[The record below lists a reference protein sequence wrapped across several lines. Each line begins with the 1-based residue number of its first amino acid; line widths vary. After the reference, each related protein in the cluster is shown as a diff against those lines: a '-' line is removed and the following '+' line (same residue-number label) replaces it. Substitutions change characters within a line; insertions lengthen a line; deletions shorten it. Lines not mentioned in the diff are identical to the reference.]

1 MYQQP
6 YSQSNDTR
14 GTVSLILGILGL
26 LLFQPLGIGAIIM
39 GNQVVRELPPSDAQ
53 YPLGNAGRI
62 LGWIAVALMCIGLM
76 IVVGFVGFIVLAG
89 AAGAH

>member
-39 GNQVVRELPPSDAQ
+39 GNQVVRELSPSHAQ
-53 YPLGNAGRI
+53 YPLGNTGRI
-62 LGWIAVALMCIGLM
+62 LGWIAVALMCLGLM

-89 AAGAH
+89 AAGMQ